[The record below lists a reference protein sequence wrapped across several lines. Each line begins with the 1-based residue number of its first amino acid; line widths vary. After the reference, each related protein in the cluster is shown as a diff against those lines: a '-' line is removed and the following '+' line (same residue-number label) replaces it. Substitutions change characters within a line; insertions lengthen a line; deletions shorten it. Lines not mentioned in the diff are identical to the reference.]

1 MFFKLAQ
8 NFFGESLGTPLTEKH
23 ITDHIPAYPTPY
35 IRSRFFSCFSK
46 NPFLVK
52 IPILQANLA
61 ISNFYTRELWVFRSI
76 FDVWGLNRLKI
87 FSETIWGLLVRE
99 NTYPTIYPHIRHQ
112 KSKIDFWHF
121 FKKWHFLVKKRH
133 FFSRILGAKTKH
145 NYDFFYIFDSKTTF
159 LSAWIH
165 ILRVRTKQKTL
176 FSTFFD
182 RKKDIFEWSSQHFR
196 RRNAKKHDFL
206 HFWLKDD
213 IFEWLNLHFRCKN
226 HAKNTILY
234 IFQRTTTFLS
244 D

>member
-8 NFFGESLGTPLTEKH
+8 TFFRESLGTPLTEKH

-76 FDVWGLNRLKI
+76 FDVWGLNRLKF

-112 KSKIDFWHF
+112 KSKLDFWHF

-133 FFSRILGAKTKH
+133 FLVGF
-145 NYDFFYIFDSKTTF
+145 
-159 LSAWIH
+159 
-165 ILRVRTKQKTL
+165 
-176 FSTFFD
+176 
-182 RKKDIFEWSSQHFR
+182 
-196 RRNAKKHDFL
+196 
-206 HFWLKDD
+206 
-213 IFEWLNLHFRCKN
+213 
-226 HAKNTILY
+226 
-234 IFQRTTTFLS
+234 
-244 D
+244 